1 MKVKEQPGRRRL
13 YPYLALIAL
22 AVLIIVVVTVFVEKP
37 KDFQSYVKDSGYL
50 GVLLMGILGSTSPIW
65 PLPGSWA
72 AFIGGGLGLN
82 PGLLALAAGIGEP
95 LGELTAYIGGYG
107 GQVAI
112 RDWKRY
118 AQIENWMRRHG
129 GITIFVVSA
138 VPNNVIKFA
147 VAAAGALRY
156 PWWKFFVLCWAGKT
170 LKSLGFALAGLGF
183 FNAVLDLLHRIF

>member
-1 MKVKEQPGRRRL
+1 MKIKEEPGRRRL
-13 YPYLALIAL
+13 YFYLALIVV

-50 GVLLMGILGSTSPIW
+50 GVLLMGILGSTSPVW

-129 GITIFVVSA
+129 GITIFLVSA
-138 VPNNVIKFA
+138 VPNNLIKFA

-156 PWWKFFVLCWAGKT
+156 PWWKFFLLCWAGKT

-183 FNAVLDLLHRIF
+183 FNVVLDLLHRIF

>member
-1 MKVKEQPGRRRL
+1 MKLKEEPGRRRL
-13 YPYLALIAL
+13 YPYLALMAL
-22 AVLIIVVVTVFVEKP
+22 AVLIIVAVTVFVEKP
-37 KDFQSYVKDSGYL
+37 EDFRSYVRNSGYL
-50 GVLLMGILGSTSPIW
+50 GVLLMGILGSTSPVW

-118 AQIENWMRRHG
+118 AQIENWMRHHG
-129 GITIFVVSA
+129 GITIFLVSA
-138 VPNNVIKFA
+138 VPNNLIKFA

-156 PWWKFFVLCWAGKT
+156 PWWKFFLLCWAGKT

-183 FNAVLDLLHRIF
+183 FNVVLDLLHRIF